1 MYTHIY
7 DSNSPFHSIYTCA
20 MTPSFACSL
29 HSFSYK
35 EFSQRIIEPLMAER
49 MQVSIY
55 SFMQLIIK
63 FFVIIVT
70 KISSNIQRAII
81 FL

>member
-1 MYTHIY
+1 MCNGTLLCLQ
-7 DSNSPFHSIYTCA
+7 FT
-20 MTPSFACSL
+20 
-29 HSFSYK
+29 FSYK

-49 MQVSIY
+49 RQVSIY

-63 FFVIIVT
+63 FYVITVT
-70 KISSNIQRAII
+70 KISSNTQRAII